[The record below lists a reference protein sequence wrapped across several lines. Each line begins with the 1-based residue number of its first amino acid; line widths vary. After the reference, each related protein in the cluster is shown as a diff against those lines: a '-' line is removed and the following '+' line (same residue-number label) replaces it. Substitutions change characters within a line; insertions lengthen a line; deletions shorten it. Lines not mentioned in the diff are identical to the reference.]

1 MAPKRADADP
11 TARAAISAV
20 GQVSRPVRVLQDPLF
35 YGARNALMGRKRA
48 CSFRAP
54 LGRAPHGIDLP

>member
-1 MAPKRADADP
+1 MAPKRADADT

-20 GQVSRPVRVLQDPLF
+20 GQVSRPARVLQDPLF
-35 YGARNALMGRKRA
+35 YGARNTLMGRKRA